1 MLPPG
6 RRSNIRNC
14 FQRRQSKT
22 NGALPLN
29 RLTQDLSQVCQD
41 YLFEEKWL
49 IAPSLRV
56 GRQWLDN
63 VAKNGQPILNARVKT
78 LKSMALG
85 LAASEMTA
93 RGLSLVPGRGALILV
108 DRVLNRLRKD
118 PSSYLSSLPSS
129 PNLPATMLSALEAL
143 RLAGVGPED
152 LRGEL
157 FEVAQ
162 KAADL
167 SWLLTEYFAALRENK
182 IADYCDVLEM
192 AVARL
197 NADPSIMARV
207 LVLIPEDST
216 LTAMERDLM
225 ANLPS
230 GSRRVLSVDRAE
242 QAELHQPLT
251 DADLLRWV
259 RNPADAPEPVGDGT
273 AEIFHA
279 AGETNEIREALR
291 RCLSAGYR
299 LDEVE
304 LLHTDAE
311 TYVPLVFETL
321 MRLVPDPQ
329 FDDISLPVTFAEGIP
344 TRFSRPGR
352 ALAAWMAWMRQGYPQ
367 ATLVRMIQE
376 GLLEIPEADSENISH
391 VVLGGALRDVGI
403 GMGRENYLPQL
414 ERKMSALESQISGH
428 SSTLPED
435 FLDGTSRQPSDK
447 PDFSILNALFK
458 LVERLLQLS
467 PELEVADKELLE
479 AAATFLQKIA
489 RSANEL
495 DNYSAQALLEAI
507 QENLSWVGDEP
518 EPLTM
523 NMRDWLESL
532 PNQVRVG
539 GSGPRPGCLH
549 VAHVQSGGH
558 SGRKHTFIV
567 GLDDSRFP
575 GAGLSDPLLLDAE
588 REKLSRDLP
597 QASKELGLKL
607 ERFALLLARLR
618 GNVTLGFSCLDLQDD
633 RDMFAGP
640 VILAAYRILS
650 SNREGDQAG
659 MTQWLGQPASFA
671 PDEADRCLEEADW
684 WLWRMCGSNR
694 ASNAME
700 IVEARFPHLGRGV
713 TAARAREAAEF
724 TVYDGLLRAP
734 PPELDPTSPSGPVV
748 SASRLET
755 IGQCPLRYFFKYVLG
770 IKAPGELEVDRRTW
784 LAPGLF
790 GDLLHEVFYEFMSG
804 LIGEGRLPNYTR
816 DIGPL
821 LRILDER
828 VQRYARL
835 HPPPT
840 QFALHR
846 QIELLTQAAR
856 IFLVEEEELCRHSR
870 PVFLEAAIATK
881 SDFPPSP
888 LSSDRPVRLKLPGGG
903 SINAQARIDRIDVTG
918 SDADQ
923 VYTIWD
929 YKSGSAW
936 KYEKPDPFWQGR
948 VVQHALYLEVAAA
961 ILKRKVSQKAEVSH
975 SGFFFPGRA
984 ARGLRIRRW
993 REQMSAAA
1001 KIIENLC
1008 KIAATGC
1015 FLATNNYEEDCAFC
1029 DYLMIC
1035 GDVKEVA
1042 ASAKRKLE
1050 SAQNAILEPVR
1061 ELRNIGR

>member
-1 MLPPG
+1 MLLLGG
-6 RRSNIRNC
+6 RGNARNY
-14 FQRRQSKT
+14 FQRRQTKT
-22 NGALPLN
+22 NGALLLN
-29 RLTQDLSQVCQD
+29 RLTQDLSQICQD

-56 GRQWLDN
+56 GHQWLDN
-63 VAKNGQPILNARVKT
+63 VALNGGPILNARVKT

-85 LAASEMTA
+85 LAAPEMTA
-93 RGLSLVPGRGALILV
+93 QGLSLVPGRGALILV
-108 DRVLNRLRKD
+108 DRVLNRLQKE
-118 PSSYLSSLPSS
+118 PSSYLASLPSS

-143 RLAGVGPED
+143 RLAGVGPGDFRE
-152 LRGEL
+152 EF

-167 SWLLTEYFAALRENK
+167 SWLLAEYLAALRENN
-182 IADYCDVLEM
+182 IVDYCDVLKM
-192 AVARL
+192 AIARL
-197 NADPSIMARV
+197 DADPPIMSGV
-207 LVLIPEDST
+207 LVLLPEDST
-216 LTAMERDLM
+216 VTAMERDLV
-225 ANLPS
+225 ANLPAAS
-230 GSRRVLSVDRAE
+230 LRVLSVD
-242 QAELHQPLT
+242 QTVHGELHQPLT

-259 RNPADAPEPVGDGT
+259 RNPGDAPEPVGDGT

-279 AGETNEIREALR
+279 AGEANEIREVLR
-291 RCLSAGYR
+291 RCLSAGHR

-304 LLHTDAE
+304 LLHTDAG

-321 MRLVPDPQ
+321 MRLEPDPQ

-344 TRFSRPGR
+344 TRYSRPGR
-352 ALAAWMAWMRQGYPQ
+352 ALAAWMAWVRQGHPQ

-376 GLLEIPEADSENISH
+376 GLLEIPEADSGNISYFM
-391 VVLGGALRDVGI
+391 LGGALRDVEI
-403 GMGRENYLPQL
+403 GMGRDNYLPQL
-414 ERKMSALESQISGH
+414 ARKMSAFESQIADH

-435 FLDGTSRQPSDK
+435 PLDETRRQPTGR
-447 PDFSILNALFK
+447 PDFNTFNAVFK
-458 LVERLLQLS
+458 LVERLLKLS
-467 PELEVADKELLE
+467 PDPEATDNELLE
-479 AAATFLQKIA
+479 AAATFLQQIA

-507 QENLSWVGDEP
+507 QENLSWVGEEP
-518 EPLTM
+518 EALTM
-523 NMRDWLESL
+523 NVRDWLESL

-575 GAGLSDPLLLDAE
+575 GAGLNDPLLLDAE
-588 REKLSRDLP
+588 REKLSRELP
-597 QASKELGLKL
+597 QASRELGLKL

-618 GNVTLGFSCLDLQDD
+618 GKVTLGFSCLDLQDD
-633 RDMFAGP
+633 REMFAGP
-640 VILAAYRILS
+640 AVLGAYRILS
-650 SNREGDQAG
+650 GNREGDQAG
-659 MTQWLGQPASFA
+659 MMQWLGQPASFA
-671 PDEADRCLEEADW
+671 PDRADRCLEEADW
-684 WLWRMCGSNR
+684 WLWRMCCSNR
-694 ASNAME
+694 ATNAME
-700 IVEARFPHLGRGV
+700 IVEARFPHLGRGF
-713 TAARAREAAEF
+713 TAVRAREAAEF
-724 TVYDGLLRAP
+724 TVYDGLLPAP
-734 PPELDPTSPSGPVV
+734 PRELDPTSPSGPVV

-770 IKAPGELEVDRRTW
+770 IKLPGELEVDRRTW

-790 GDLLHEVFYEFMSG
+790 GDLLHDVFYEFMSG
-804 LIGEGRLPNYTR
+804 LIAEARLPNYTR
-816 DIGPL
+816 DIGQL

-846 QIELLTQAAR
+846 QIKMLGQAAR
-856 IFLVEEEELCRHSR
+856 IFLVEEEELCRYSR

-888 LSSDRPVRLKLPGGG
+888 LSSDRPVPLKLPGGG
-903 SINAQARIDRIDVTG
+903 SINAQARIDRIDLTG
-918 SDADQ
+918 SDSDP

-929 YKSGSAW
+929 YKSGSTW
-936 KYEKPDPFWQGR
+936 KYERPDPFWQGR
-948 VVQHALYLEVAAA
+948 VIQHALYLEVAAA

-984 ARGLRIRRW
+984 ARGVRIRRW

-1015 FLATNNYEEDCAFC
+1015 FLATNNYEEDCTFC
-1029 DYLMIC
+1029 NYLMIC
-1035 GDVKEVA
+1035 GDVKDVA

-1050 SAQNAILEPVR
+1050 SARNAILDPLR
-1061 ELRNIGR
+1061 ELRNIGK